1 MASRP
6 TQRGRKPQ
14 NKRDVQPEPQNAAKG
29 RSSPNIAQGRPVA
42 IAVEQF
48 MQPDDREKV
57 EQILDW
63 FENEK
68 AQYALKQAGDEDK
81 EEISLKSE
89 QIQNLVDRLN
99 LFGVSKM
106 ISFDDGAQYENY
118 FRINSTEYV
127 LFDQKITINSFA
139 NDDLEHFY
147 EIVGET
153 FLIEAERQKLIGDHK
168 ALIKTFADLR
178 SGELWP
184 TVSFNLR
191 KFRHGGLLEKLRAG
205 ELIGCGFLAGQLAL
219 AKIET
224 GEWHGEWEFDES
236 ADSARRESPELEIK
250 QLRIFT
256 CAEIAARS
264 IDNERNAGRKP
275 RADWPLLLTEWVKD
289 VAKQGRLPDS
299 PAELNEWIFDA
310 AAKLN
315 VTPPGETTIRD
326 HFKRTFGDS
335 FWDDDIKRGN

>member
-29 RSSPNIAQGRPVA
+29 RSLPNIAQGRPVA
-42 IAVEQF
+42 IAAEQF
-48 MQPDDREKV
+48 MQAEDRQKIE
-57 EQILDW
+57 EILEW

-68 AQYALKQAGDEDK
+68 AQYALKQAWDEYK

-99 LFGVSKM
+99 LFDVSNM
-106 ISFDDGAQYENY
+106 IYFDGDTQYEKY

-139 NDDLEHFY
+139 NADLDRFC

-168 ALIKTFADLR
+168 TLVKTFADLR
-178 SGELWP
+178 SAELWP

-224 GEWHGEWEFDES
+224 GEWQGEWEFDES
-236 ADSARRESPELEIK
+236 ADSARRESSPKLEIK

-256 CAEIAARS
+256 SAEVAATKPHNERGGGAIAHGDWPQLMHEFIKRLLKDGYPKSAAEAYRWVQEAARNSDLHEFDDNS
-264 IDNERNAGRKP
+264 IK
-275 RADWPLLLTEWVKD
+275 
-289 VAKQGRLPDS
+289 
-299 PAELNEWIFDA
+299 
-310 AAKLN
+310 
-315 VTPPGETTIRD
+315 D
-326 HFKRTFGDS
+326 HFIRTFGKDFFDS
-335 FWDDDIKRGN
+335 LKR